1 MKTTILACVSAVVLV
16 GCSCENNT
24 PPPGAEPPRAGEA
37 GQQGIAVGEPNPA
50 TPAPADPSTPPVDG
64 AATLTAPP
72 TITAGANVTVTWT
85 GPGNAGDYVDLVPRG
100 FADTRNEITYA
111 YVRNSNGS
119 VVVRAP
125 TTAGEYDIRYVLDM
139 AGPRSIKATSPLTV
153 TAAAATL
160 AGPAMAETGQAL
172 EIAWTGPNG
181 PGDYI
186 DLVKAGETK
195 TSGEIVY
202 AYTNAGTP
210 AKLEAPSSPG
220 NYDIRYVLEG
230 PSGRKIPATMALSV
244 TLAKAT
250 LKAPGSVAKGA
261 KFKVEWTG
269 PKSSGDYVDL
279 VPKGSTATSGE
290 KSYFYVTSTPDLTA
304 PAEAGDY
311 EIRYVLEAPGGRAI
325 LARISVQVR

>member
-1 MKTTILACVSAVVLV
+1 MQMKLAILACISTVVLV

-24 PPPGAEPPRAGEA
+24 PPPVVEDAAPA
-37 GQQGIAVGEPNPA
+37 QGVAIGEPNPA
-50 TPAPADPSTPPVDG
+50 TPAPVDPNAPPVDG
-64 AATLTAPP
+64 AATLTAQA
-72 TITAGANVTVTWT
+72 TAMAGANVTVAWT

-100 FADTRNEITYA
+100 FANTSGEITFA
-111 YVRNSNGS
+111 YVRSSNGS
-119 VVVRAP
+119 VIVRTP
-125 TTAGEYDIRYVLDM
+125 TAAGEYDIRYVQDL
-139 AGPRSIKATSPLTV
+139 AGPRTVKAISQLTV
-153 TAAAATL
+153 TAATATL
-160 AGPAMAETGQAL
+160 AGPATAETGQAL
-172 EIAWTGPNG
+172 EIAWSGPNG

-230 PSGRKIPATMALSV
+230 PGGRKIPTTIPLSV
-244 TLAKAT
+244 MAAKAT
-250 LKAPGSVAKGA
+250 LKAPGSVTKGA

-304 PAEAGDY
+304 PADAGDY

-325 LARISVQVR
+325 LARIPVQVR

>member
-1 MKTTILACVSAVVLV
+1 MKTTILACVYAVVLV

-24 PPPGAEPPRAGEA
+24 PPPAAEVTPATEA
-37 GQQGIAVGEPNPA
+37 GRQGIAVGEPNPA
-50 TPAPADPSTPPVDG
+50 TPAPADPNAPPVDG
-64 AATLTAPP
+64 EATLTAPASAV
-72 TITAGANVTVTWT
+72 AGANVTVAWT
-85 GPGNAGDYVDLVPRG
+85 GPANAGDYVDLVPRG

-125 TTAGEYDIRYVLDM
+125 TAVGEYDIRYVQDL
-139 AGPRSIKATSPLTV
+139 AGPRSVKATAPLTV
-153 TAAAATL
+153 TAPKVMLEA
-160 AGPAMAETGQAL
+160 PAKVETGQAFDVV
-172 EIAWTGPNG
+172 WTGPNG

-186 DLVKAGETK
+186 DIVKAGELK
-195 TSGEIVY
+195 TSGEITY
-202 AYTNAGTP
+202 AYTNAGSP
-210 AKLEAPSSPG
+210 AKLEAPSVHG
-220 NYDIRYVLEG
+220 NYDIRYLLEG
-230 PSGRKIPATMALSV
+230 PGGRNITGITPVSV
-244 TLAKAT
+244 TLAQAT

-279 VPKGSTATSGE
+279 VSKGSTATSGE
-290 KSYFYVTSTPDLTA
+290 KSYFYVTATPDLTA

-325 LARISVQVR
+325 LARIPVQVR